1 MLQLTYAAICD
12 KLIQEA
18 KVNQCNGCAIYHP
31 SQKEHS
37 CLMMDNEE
45 GWVYDH
51 DEARVKTDLTTVLD
65 FIVFKD

>member
-1 MLQLTYAAICD
+1 
-12 KLIQEA
+12 
-18 KVNQCNGCAIYHP
+18 
-31 SQKEHS
+31 
-37 CLMMDNEE
+37 MMDNEE